1 MSTIDRKEA
10 WLRARPELWNLL
22 QKIRESKVKE
32 RVMTSPYS
40 PNPAKE
46 TAKKIESVIELR
58 SDEVKQEFSQVL
70 NEIRERVNIRINKAF
85 PKDEVISYKE
95 DLKDAKSIEDLI
107 VRLSKKHGIDPALVK
122 AVVKVESNFNP
133 KAVSPVGAKGLMQ
146 VMPETAKDLGIKDPF
161 DPEDNLEGGIK
172 YLKRLLNKY
181 DNDVS
186 LALAAYNAGPGN
198 VDKHNGVP
206 PFTETR
212 NYVKK
217 VLKKYT
223 EYAQKTF

>member
-1 MSTIDRKEA
+1 MNIDRKEA

-22 QKIRESKVKE
+22 QKMRESSVKE
-32 RVMTSPYS
+32 KVLSSPHS
-40 PNPAKE
+40 PNPARE
-46 TAKKIESVIELR
+46 TAKKIEGVIEIK
-58 SDEVKQEFSQVL
+58 DEVIKEEFSQVL
-70 NEIRERVNIRINKAF
+70 NEIRQKVNANIDKNF
-85 PKDEVISYKE
+85 PKGQVISYKKE
-95 DLKDAKSIEDLI
+95 LKDAKSIEDLI

-133 KAVSPVGAKGLMQ
+133 KATSPVGAKGLMQ
-146 VMPETAKDLGIKDPF
+146 IMPDTAKDLGIKDLY
-161 DPEDNLEGGIK
+161 DPKDNLEGGIR

-181 DNDVS
+181 DNDIS

-206 PFTETR
+206 PFKETR

-217 VLKKYT
+217 VLKSYT
-223 EYAQKTF
+223 KYAQETF